1 MEIYQFYFLLYFYCT
16 RSYGTVCRISRFS
29 TTIQT
34 FPQWCC
40 ESKNRITILSAMEY
54 HNSETKDDQN
64 IFTSGERRNNVAINY
79 VWPTW
84 ITRRSRKAGFIKEK
98 EIIKSCKQFTFYSYV
113 AFFLYHLFPN
123 KKAAAETILA
133 ILSVPIRRFY
143 HVLSCLNRIQVL
155 FMRLS
160 QWNIHR
166 TICDLFQSTWVIELY
181 FRTTKE
187 NAKDSFDI
195 LFTLFLPS
203 RLYFTLFYYSFT
215 ILSDTT
221 KLIFIMYKIWHVKL

>member
-16 RSYGTVCRISRFS
+16 RSYETVCRISRFS

-54 HNSETKDDQN
+54 HNSETKDDRN

-98 EIIKSCKQFTFYSYV
+98 ERLLNPVSNSLFIPTWLFSFITCSQTKRPLQKQS
-113 AFFLYHLFPN
+113 
-123 KKAAAETILA
+123 
-133 ILSVPIRRFY
+133 
-143 HVLSCLNRIQVL
+143 
-155 FMRLS
+155 
-160 QWNIHR
+160 
-166 TICDLFQSTWVIELY
+166 
-181 FRTTKE
+181 
-187 NAKDSFDI
+187 
-195 LFTLFLPS
+195 
-203 RLYFTLFYYSFT
+203 
-215 ILSDTT
+215 
-221 KLIFIMYKIWHVKL
+221 